1 MSLNVC
7 VECGTRVRRLVRKLQ
22 FDNYCLEKC
31 VSAYLCTIKHVQP
44 ECKNDSD
51 KYLEYERNLKIL
63 NIILCFPQ
71 IYRHIF
77 FNLDSIKKI
86 KSVCLIILTSII
98 LIIYWHENRERLIS
112 RGIEVSTSTS
122 HSTVMSENRS
132 LKILQ
137 TIDYPTALHS
147 LVQTGSYIFTVVFA
161 TYIFKRI

>member
-31 VSAYLCTIKHVQP
+31 P

-77 FNLDSIKKI
+77 FNLDSIKKNQI
-86 KSVCLIILTSII
+86 SLHGVFDIHHLNTIL
-98 LIIYWHENRERLIS
+98 
-112 RGIEVSTSTS
+112 
-122 HSTVMSENRS
+122 
-132 LKILQ
+132 
-137 TIDYPTALHS
+137 A
-147 LVQTGSYIFTVVFA
+147 
-161 TYIFKRI
+161 

>member
-31 VSAYLCTIKHVQP
+31 P

-86 KSVCLIILTSII
+86 KSACTVFLASII
-98 LIIYWHENRERLIS
+98 LILYWHENRERMLGAS
-112 RGIEVSTSTS
+112 LDVQST
-122 HSTVMSENRS
+122 
-132 LKILQ
+132 
-137 TIDYPTALHS
+137 
-147 LVQTGSYIFTVVFA
+147 
-161 TYIFKRI
+161 